1 MKRFLIAILALFL
14 FGISAAAAQIEPCP
28 VPPPCPLDATCPPVP
43 ECFPIQP
50 GVFTNPDWLKIEYH
64 RVNVSIE
71 NQIARTDVDM
81 RFVNE
86 GNGLAEGTFVFP
98 LPQGAAVEELVMY
111 INDVPIEA
119 RILPADE
126 ARAVYDAIVRQY
138 RDPALLE
145 YIGMGA
151 VQANVFPIPPG
162 ESRRITITYSQALTI
177 DNGLLH
183 FVYPLDVTRLTTR
196 RPVEQTSIS
205 VSVASDQTVSN
216 IYSPSHN
223 IAISRQDDQTF
234 RVGFEAAAYAPDQD
248 FSLYYGVASGEQI
261 SLDLLTYR
269 ESANEDGFFMLMAQP
284 PQSLAPD
291 RIAARDIVLVVDQ
304 SGSMDGLKWEQAQA
318 ATKYVLDNLNEQDR
332 FNVVLFS
339 TGWRLFSNN
348 MESASLADS
357 AIDWVSG
364 QDADGGTDI
373 NGALTTALGF
383 ADAERPLT
391 IIFITD
397 GLPTEGETDARNI
410 LANIDAAADD
420 NARIFTFGVGDDVDT
435 FLLDSIARDYRG
447 TGAYVRPTERIDEE
461 VASLFNRISSPVMTD
476 VELTIDG
483 VTIDQ
488 LYPAQPLPDLFV
500 GNQLVIVGRY
510 RNGIENTT
518 IRLTGVIDGAQQ
530 SIVYE
535 GMDFTERAGGE
546 SFIARLWA
554 TRRIGELLNNIRLN
568 GENAELV
575 DSIVSLSVRYG
586 IITPYTSFLI
596 DENDILTQ
604 TGRAAAAEDI
614 TAQTANAAPSGAS
627 AVDAADA
634 FGSMEA
640 AAAPLAMPTMTAA
653 GTPTM
658 VDPNAPIVAGVP
670 SNPIQTVG
678 DKTFLWQ
685 DGVWTDTTFA
695 PDTMTTQQV
704 VFLSD
709 AYFQLLVDT
718 PALSEYFAL
727 GERVIVVLDGVAY
740 EVVSE

>member
-1 MKRFLIAILALFL
+1 
-14 FGISAAAAQIEPCP
+14 
-28 VPPPCPLDATCPPVP
+28 
-43 ECFPIQP
+43 
-50 GVFTNPDWLKIEYH
+50 
-64 RVNVSIE
+64 
-71 NQIARTDVDM
+71 
-81 RFVNE
+81 
-86 GNGLAEGTFVFP
+86 
-98 LPQGAAVEELVMY
+98 
-111 INDVPIEA
+111 
-119 RILPADE
+119 
-126 ARAVYDAIVRQY
+126 
-138 RDPALLE
+138 
-145 YIGMGA
+145 
-151 VQANVFPIPPG
+151 
-162 ESRRITITYSQALTI
+162 
-177 DNGLLH
+177 
-183 FVYPLDVTRLTTR
+183 
-196 RPVEQTSIS
+196 
-205 VSVASDQTVSN
+205 
-216 IYSPSHN
+216 
-223 IAISRQDDQTF
+223 
-234 RVGFEAAAYAPDQD
+234 
-248 FSLYYGVASGEQI
+248 
-261 SLDLLTYR
+261 
-269 ESANEDGFFMLMAQP
+269 
-284 PQSLAPD
+284 
-291 RIAARDIVLVVDQ
+291 
-304 SGSMDGLKWEQAQA
+304 
-318 ATKYVLDNLNEQDR
+318 
-332 FNVVLFS
+332 
-339 TGWRLFSNN
+339 
-348 MESASLADS
+348 
-357 AIDWVSG
+357 
-364 QDADGGTDI
+364 
-373 NGALTTALGF
+373 
-383 ADAERPLT
+383 
-391 IIFITD
+391 
-397 GLPTEGETDARNI
+397 
-410 LANIDAAADD
+410 
-420 NARIFTFGVGDDVDT
+420 
-435 FLLDSIARDYRG
+435 
-447 TGAYVRPTERIDEE
+447 
-461 VASLFNRISSPVMTD
+461 
-476 VELTIDG
+476 
-483 VTIDQ
+483 
-488 LYPAQPLPDLFV
+488 V

-670 SNPIQTVG
+670 RNPIQTVG